1 MESAGVR
8 YLCMSCWR
16 IRNRMSEHRER
27 VRFLIRKQEVRIYP
41 HKALSMWY
49 CVYYVH
55 TETFIILEVVFFKS
69 FQNDKICHNILW
81 NDKQNEALK
90 LTSHSILSSLF
101 SLTLLFSQLSTILF
115 IERIY
120 TKLFPSN
127 FWGVSHFS
135 TRKTLQQKLFLLH
148 VCKALAKQGHCKLQ
162 VPKAGTLVRNS
173 HTSVTSDR
181 TYHFSYTWKNIVHNS
196 D

>member
-115 IERIY
+115 IDREY
-120 TKLFPSN
+120 TKLFASN
-127 FWGVSHFS
+127 FWGVCHFS
-135 TRKTLQQKLFLLH
+135 TRKTLQEKLFLLH
-148 VCKALAKQGHCKLQ
+148 VCKALTKQGHCKLQ

-173 HTSVTSDR
+173 HTSVTSNR